1 MIPAI
6 FPNKNDTR
14 LEYPFTNEKC
24 LMLLCSLAG
33 IPSGK
38 RSHSWLE
45 YKYIYIS
52 LYIHFLIGNTSTQS
66 GAPIFQVSAMLD
78 DPGVWIFCFMIF
90 CSVGITRPSPGC
102 LCHSQNPDIV
112 PLPDVNVATFQH
124 TTKRKD

>member
-33 IPSGK
+33 IPSGR

-45 YKYIYIS
+45 YIYIYI
-52 LYIHFLIGNTSTQS
+52 LIGNTSTQS

-78 DPGVWIFCFMIF
+78 DPGVCILFHDFLFHWHHQTLAACATAKIQTSSHCLMQMWQRSNTPRGHTEIMI
-90 CSVGITRPSPGC
+90 G
-102 LCHSQNPDIV
+102 
-112 PLPDVNVATFQH
+112 
-124 TTKRKD
+124 